1 MPKGNQAKGVTPAEM
16 LHRRQ
21 FLSGT
26 SAQRS
31 ESSRYW
37 VHLNRAAMACRFEI
51 TAPIS
56 DPLAVEAGREALD
69 RIDSL
74 ESQLSVFR
82 ETSEVSIINRTA
94 ATGAVKVERELFG
107 LLLLARE
114 LSRETEG
121 AFDITTGPLTRCWG
135 FLKREGRIPDPS
147 ELEAA
152 RSLIGIDKV
161 LLNEDDRTV
170 RFARAGVEIN
180 LGSIGK
186 GYALDRIGKS
196 MRSRGVRS
204 ALVSGGSSSVLAIG
218 SGARGEGWVVG
229 VRDPRKS
236 SSRMATLRLRHCAMG
251 TSGSSEQYFEY
262 EGKRYGHII
271 DPRSGLP
278 AEGVLGVTVI
288 APSAARADALAT
300 AFYVGG
306 RELVERYLADHA
318 EVMALMV
325 ERNEPNRVL
334 TIGATS
340 SAEVENIN
348 E

>member
-1 MPKGNQAKGVTPAEM
+1 MDQ
-16 LHRRQ
+16 
-21 FLSGT
+21 
-26 SAQRS
+26 
-31 ESSRYW
+31 
-37 VHLNRAAMACRFEI
+37 
-51 TAPIS
+51 
-56 DPLAVEAGREALD
+56 
-69 RIDSL
+69 
-74 ESQLSVFR
+74 
-82 ETSEVSIINRTA
+82 
-94 ATGAVKVERELFG
+94 
-107 LLLLARE
+107 
-114 LSRETEG
+114 
-121 AFDITTGPLTRCWG
+121 
-135 FLKREGRIPDPS
+135 
-147 ELEAA
+147 
-152 RSLIGIDKV
+152 V
-161 LLNEDDRTV
+161 LLNEADGTV

-306 RELVERYLADHA
+306 RELAERYLADHA
-318 EVMALMV
+318 GVMALMV